1 MTLDVAFFLGLIT
14 SLTALISFQLKDMR
28 LVLICQIICNGTGA
42 VSYLLAPTSGLSGFA
57 IFAVAILQCIVFF
70 ILRCKGVNEPK
81 FAAYVFAA
89 GYLACSLLTYKSPL
103 DIFSAAAAQT
113 CAFGVAQKNASFY
126 RLLLLFNGILWL
138 TYDLLLP
145 AAITITLAHVITI
158 ASSFIGIVRLD
169 ILAKRKNIMEKK
181 I

>member
-1 MTLDVAFFLGLIT
+1 MTFDAAFFLGLIT
-14 SLTALISFQLKDMR
+14 SLSALISFQLKEMR
-28 LVLICQIICNGTGA
+28 LVLLCQIICNGTGA

-70 ILRCKGVNEPK
+70 ILRYKGVNEPRY
-81 FAAYVFAA
+81 AAYIFAA
-89 GYLACSLLTYKSPL
+89 GYLVCSLLTYKTPL
-103 DIFSAAAAQT
+103 DLLPALAAQT

-138 TYDLLLP
+138 SYDILLP
-145 AAITITLAHVITI
+145 ATLTMALAHIITI
-158 ASSFIGIVRLD
+158 ASSLIGIVRLD
-169 ILAKRKNIMEKK
+169 ILAKRKATAEKE

>member
-1 MTLDVAFFLGLIT
+1 MTFDAAFFLGLIT
-14 SLTALISFQLKDMR
+14 SLMVLISFQLKDMR
-28 LVLICQIICNGTGA
+28 YVLMCQIISNGTCA
-42 VSYLLAPTSGLSGFA
+42 VGYLLAPTSGLSGFA

-70 ILRCKGVNEPK
+70 ILRHKGVNEPK

-103 DIFSAAAAQT
+103 DVFSAVAAQT
-113 CAFGVAQKNASFY
+113 CAFGLAQKSASFY

-138 TYDLLLP
+138 IYDLLLP
-145 AAITITLAHVITI
+145 AAITITLTHVITI

-169 ILAKRKNIMEKK
+169 ILAKRKKTMEKK